1 MCYSFRI
8 RPFCVVV
15 TCGYRSIS
23 LLAIYC
29 TLIDASLRRTIN
41 LWLFCVFSFIL
52 IKKLCPRHSF
62 NLESVLNQ
70 TVSMTASFWNTFLK
84 QFLMNKLWWW
94 CMYSFFSTFFVW
106 DLGDEMSCWVL
117 ATLLLFM
124 SKLTCSSFYMEFNY
138 TIKMPKDSLTLQ
150 NPLMALFVVTYTEKK
165 RESEKWL
172 FCFIHSKLVVGL
184 WERLSDE
191 PACLHKQ
198 KKENILCKHVITS
211 TSWSYMLAQIQAKER
226 NFVWER
232 S

>member
-84 QFLMNKLWWW
+84 QFLMNKLWWDDVLFLLHVF
-94 CMYSFFSTFFVW
+94 CMESRWWDELLSVGHSFIVYIEINVQF
-106 DLGDEMSCWVL
+106 
-117 ATLLLFM
+117 LLHG
-124 SKLTCSSFYMEFNY
+124 
-138 TIKMPKDSLTLQ
+138 I
-150 NPLMALFVVTYTEKK
+150 
-165 RESEKWL
+165 
-172 FCFIHSKLVVGL
+172 
-184 WERLSDE
+184 
-191 PACLHKQ
+191 
-198 KKENILCKHVITS
+198 
-211 TSWSYMLAQIQAKER
+211 
-226 NFVWER
+226 
-232 S
+232 

>member
-1 MCYSFRI
+1 MLQFQDQTILRCCYMWL
-8 RPFCVVV
+8 PFNFTFSHLLYVDRC
-15 TCGYRSIS
+15 IS
-23 LLAIYC
+23 KEDNKPLAF
-29 TLIDASLRRTIN
+29 L
-41 LWLFCVFSFIL
+41 CVFIHP
-52 IKKLCPRHSF
+52 KKLCLRHSF

-150 NPLMALFVVTYTEKK
+150 NPLMALFVGYLHGKK
-165 RESEKWL
+165 KGRVKSDFFVSSIQSWWWA
-172 FCFIHSKLVVGL
+172 F
-184 WERLSDE
+184 ERG
-191 PACLHKQ
+191 
-198 KKENILCKHVITS
+198 
-211 TSWSYMLAQIQAKER
+211 
-226 NFVWER
+226 
-232 S
+232 